1 MARSRKTPDEQVPD
15 AVEQPASSSKSA
27 TTSEAMG
34 EHAYAGPRSDDAA
47 AKPADKT
54 GGTREHLGDSP
65 YAGSV

>member
-1 MARSRKTPDEQVPD
+1 MARSRTKTTEPDEQVEPEG
-15 AVEQPASSSKSA
+15 EQPAKSSKSD
-27 TTSEAMG
+27 EGMG

-47 AKPADKT
+47 AKPAEQT